1 MSVSFGREKLEEAG
15 IAVVIPAYECERH
28 LRGLVERIP
37 GFVKTIVI
45 VNDCSQDGTGTLI
58 EALRAKD
65 ARIVT
70 VHHEVNQ
77 GVGGAMVSGF
87 RAALTTSAQI
97 VVKLDGDGQ
106 MAPER
111 IAALVMPLLERR
123 ADFAKGNRFRHA
135 TALRSMPLFRRF
147 GNLALSFAVK
157 LGSGYWKMFDPCNGF
172 IAIRREVLAAINL
185 DQLEKRYFFEI
196 SMLHQLSLVGAVV
209 RDVGMPAFYGSETSH
224 LRIKRVLLEFP
235 PKLVAITL
243 RRVMYRKL
251 GFDFS
256 MDGVYLIA
264 GLPLLAFGGIFG
276 AAKWYHYASAGVP
289 APTGTIMVA
298 LLAFVVGVQF
308 LTAAAA
314 LDILAEPSEP
324 VSGRTI
330 EAAVPMEIDVEAAS

>member
-1 MSVSFGREKLEEAG
+1 MSFGREKLGDAG

-28 LRGLVERIP
+28 LRALVDRMP
-37 GFVKTIVI
+37 RFVETIVI
-45 VNDCSQDGTGTLI
+45 VNDCSKDGTGVLI

-65 ARIVT
+65 ARIVA

-77 GVGGAMVSGF
+77 GVGGAMISGF
-87 RAALTTSAQI
+87 RAALRTSARI
-97 VVKLDGDGQ
+97 VVKVDGDGQ

-111 IAALVMPLLERR
+111 IAALVTPLLEGR
-123 ADFAKGNRFRHA
+123 ADFAKGNRFRHVA
-135 TALRSMPLFRRF
+135 ALRSMPFLRRF

-172 IAIRREVLAAINL
+172 IAVRREVLAAINL
-185 DQLEKRYFFEI
+185 DKLEKRYFFEI
-196 SMLHQLSLVGAVV
+196 SLLHQLSLVGAVV
-209 RDVGMPAFYGSETSH
+209 RDVGMPAVYGSETSH
-224 LRIKRVLLEFP
+224 LRIKRILLEFP

-243 RRVMYRKL
+243 RRVLYRKL

-256 MDGVYLIA
+256 MDGVYLLA
-264 GLPLLAFGGIFG
+264 GAPLLAFGCIFG
-276 AAKWYHYASAGVP
+276 AVKWYHYASLGVP

-330 EAAVPMEIDVEAAS
+330 EAAVPMEREVEAAS